1 MERADSDEQTA
12 LRGVDWIERL
22 SREIGIPA
30 KLTELGVPQSAVAGM
45 AKAAMNV
52 QRLLRN
58 NPREVTEKD
67 AYDIYMTLY

>member
-1 MERADSDEQTA
+1 
-12 LRGVDWIERL
+12 
-22 SREIGIPA
+22 
-30 KLTELGVPQSAVAGM
+30 M